1 MKKENNVKKIIFF
14 VMIFSIICFT
24 AESALPRL
32 NNSAT
37 KAKVNSPNMNSGVIN
52 SPNIN
57 NNSDGISDS
66 LATST
71 EIASQTA
78 EASLATL
85 PNGKAYIGVSSFLS
99 LRDEPFGTVLA
110 RLYNNEEVLIIN
122 RNGDWYEIESDKGSG
137 WIYGKCVFASPN
149 SNPSTIAS
157 DSAIISSAEGEPAS
171 NASGTY
177 NYTTYNNAGTTT
189 TDTKTK
195 KATTTKTTTAKKST
209 DTKKST
215 KSSSG
220 SLQSKIVQ
228 TAKDI
233 VKKYSK
239 KGSFPYA
246 PGLKGGVLGCAHVAT
261 TVLKKAGAIKS
272 ISYGCKQTIGL
283 LQKAGWK
290 KAKVPPYKAGDVIF
304 WTQTDKKKSKGPT
317 HVGIIMESGN
327 NVQAMSNSSSQK
339 RPRYHKANYAKVYC
353 VMRKA

>member
-1 MKKENNVKKIIFF
+1 MFF
-14 VMIFSIICFT
+14 CMVGFT
-24 AESALPRL
+24 AESALPSF
-32 NNSAT
+32 NNSAS
-37 KAKVNSPNMNSGVIN
+37 KATVNNT
-52 SPNIN
+52 N
-57 NNSDGISDS
+57 NTDTTGSIGDDIVNKD
-66 LATST
+66 TST
-71 EIASQTA
+71 IASSTTGTASQTV
-78 EASLATL
+78 ETNLATL
-85 PNGKAYIGVSSFLS
+85 PNGKAYIGVSTYLS
-99 LRDEPFGTVLA
+99 VRDEPFGTVLA
-110 RLYNNEEVLIIN
+110 RLYNNEEVMIIN
-122 RNGDWYEIESDKGSG
+122 RNGDWYEIESAKGSG
-137 WIYGKCVFASPN
+137 WIYGKCVFSSPN
-149 SNPSTIAS
+149 SNPSTAAS
-157 DSAIISSAEGEPAS
+157 DTADISNASAESTS

-177 NYTTYNNAGTTT
+177 SYTVFNNPGQYTSTTSTAASSSSQKTKTTKTTT
-189 TDTKTK
+189 TKT
-195 KATTTKTTTAKKST
+195 TTTKTTTAKKS
-209 DTKKST
+209 
-215 KSSSG
+215 SSSG
-220 SLQSKIVQ
+220 SLQAKIVQ

-290 KAKVPPYKAGDVIF
+290 KTKVPPYKAGDVIF

-327 NVQAMSNSSSQK
+327 NVQAMSNSSIQK

>member
-1 MKKENNVKKIIFF
+1 MCFCV
-14 VMIFSIICFT
+14 ICFT
-24 AESALPRL
+24 AESALPNL
-32 NNSAT
+32 NKAASSVNTSSADTAANNSTIVDT
-37 KAKVNSPNMNSGVIN
+37 KSALNL
-52 SPNIN
+52 
-57 NNSDGISDS
+57 DS
-66 LATST
+66 SSSSNT
-71 EIASQTA
+71 QTA
-78 EASLATL
+78 SPTTEASLATL
-85 PNGKAYIGVSSFLS
+85 PNGKAYIGVSTYLS
-99 LRDEPFGTVLA
+99 VRNEPFGTVLA
-110 RLYNNEEVLIIN
+110 QLYNNDEVLIVS
-122 RNGDWYEIESDKGSG
+122 RKGDWYEIECDKGSG

-149 SNPSTIAS
+149 SNPS
-157 DSAIISSAEGEPAS
+157 GPAS
-171 NASGTY
+171 NTANISNDTNTDNGLDIGSSTY
-177 NYTTYNNAGTTT
+177 KYTVYNTPGDYTTYKTTESKKTKTTT
-189 TDTKTK
+189 TTK
-195 KATTTKTTTAKKST
+195 KTTTAKKTTTS
-209 DTKKST
+209 S

-220 SLQSKIVQ
+220 SLQKKIVD
-228 TAKDI
+228 TAKEI

-290 KAKVPPYKAGDVIF
+290 KTKVPPYKAGDVIF

>member
-1 MKKENNVKKIIFF
+1 MKKIILLVMFF
-14 VMIFSIICFT
+14 CVICFT
-24 AESALPRL
+24 TESALPNL
-32 NNSAT
+32 NKAASSANTSVSADNNSTIVDT
-37 KAKVNSPNMNSGVIN
+37 KSALNLNSSSTTASSSTTGTA
-52 SPNIN
+52 SP
-57 NNSDGISDS
+57 
-66 LATST
+66 
-71 EIASQTA
+71 TA
-78 EASLATL
+78 EVSLATL
-85 PNGKAYIGVSSFLS
+85 PNGKAYVGVSTFLA

-110 RLYNNEEVLIIN
+110 RLYNNEEVLIVN
-122 RNGDWYEIESDKGSG
+122 RNGDWYEIESAKGSG

-149 SNPSTIAS
+149 SNPSGAAS
-157 DSAIISSAEGEPAS
+157 DTANISETTDNGVDVGSK
-171 NASGTY
+171 TY
-177 NYTTYNNAGTTT
+177 NYTVFNNPGQYTTTSSTSSSSTQKTKTTTKTTT
-189 TDTKTK
+189 TK
-195 KATTTKTTTAKKST
+195 KTTTAKKS
-209 DTKKST
+209 
-215 KSSSG
+215 SG
-220 SLQSKIVQ
+220 GTLQQKIVNA
-228 TAKDI
+228 AKDV

-290 KAKVPPYKAGDVIF
+290 KTKVPPYKAGDVIF

>member
-1 MKKENNVKKIIFF
+1 MKKIAFWVMFF
-14 VMIFSIICFT
+14 CIICIT
-24 AESALPRL
+24 AESALPSF

-37 KAKVNSPNMNSGVIN
+37 KARVNPAVSGEVNSIPAESKDTTGNLG
-52 SPNIN
+52 P
-57 NNSDGISDS
+57 SDS
-66 LATST
+66 TT
-71 EIASQTA
+71 QIASPTA
-78 EASLATL
+78 EASLANL
-85 PNGKAYIGVSSFLS
+85 PNGKAYIGVTSFLS

-110 RLYNNEEVLIIN
+110 RLYNNEEVLIVN
-122 RNGDWYEIESDKGSG
+122 RKGDWYEIESDKGSG
-137 WIYGKCVFASPN
+137 WIYGKCVFATPN
-149 SNPSTIAS
+149 SNPSTAAS
-157 DSAIISSAEGEPAS
+157 DTADISNADDSNIS

-177 NYTTYNNAGTTT
+177 SYVTFNNPGEYKQTTSKTASSESQK
-189 TDTKTK
+189 TKTQ
-195 KATTTKTTTAKKST
+195 KTTTAKKTT
-209 DTKKST
+209 DTKK
-215 KSSSG
+215 SSG

-290 KAKVPPYKAGDVIF
+290 KTKVPPYKAGDVIF